1 MTDVF
6 TNDLIDEKYVES
18 RLHFIRQH
26 VARPIPQEP
35 FDDCTPA
42 VIPFHERN
50 YGAGQTNGGGIIVGS
65 ARHAADIPLLKSM
78 NVIAVLN
85 CASGGSARLPV
96 DELKECGIRY
106 AFTNVRQDSYTY
118 PILHSKDTRRYSRQS
133 SELTDDGPGGNLVCS
148 DHLAVSNSLF
158 ADIRRHYYHSG
169 DVGSNKLQSGN
180 VLFFCVAGQNR
191 SAALATAT
199 LMLHGKPLEEII
211 PHFARQR
218 PFVLENVGF
227 QRQIV
232 ELEAILIQLNAR
244 DISVRELAQL
254 NFKTH
259 WQQMQYAMEIS
270 EYKRVRMMEVGID
283 DQLSTITDRP
293 TLLSDVGRKRTK
305 SEYDLLLG
313 TKVEIELLIPGL
325 CTIEARIPVNSSI
338 NTVKKCLVHHANQNL
353 LLYGDNPAKVAKSWL
368 VLAMFG
374 FDDMYDIPLETEA
387 LELKVQLDRMESM
400 FGLTCDWKGEFGSH
414 LFCGL

>member
-6 TNDLIDEKYVES
+6 TNLIDEKYVES

-42 VIPFHERN
+42 LIPFHESN

-85 CASGGSARLPV
+85 CASGGIARLPV
-96 DELKECGIRY
+96 EELKECGIRY

-118 PILHSKDTRRYSRQS
+118 PILHSKDNRRYSRQS
-133 SELTDDGPGGNLVCS
+133 SELIDDVLGGTLVCS

-158 ADIRRHYYHSG
+158 ADIRRHYYHS
-169 DVGSNKLQSGN
+169 DEVGSDKLQTRN

-232 ELEAILIQLNAR
+232 ELEAILIKLNAR
-244 DISVRELAQL
+244 DVSARELAQL
-254 NFKTH
+254 HFKTH

-283 DQLSTITDRP
+283 DQLSSITDRP

-338 NTVKKCLVHHANQNL
+338 KTVKKCLVHHANQNL
-353 LLYGDNPAKVAKSWL
+353 LLYGDDPAKVAKSWL

-387 LELKVQLDRMESM
+387 VELKVQLDRMKSM
-400 FGLTCDWKGEFGSH
+400 FDLKYDWKGEFGFL